1 MGGKSIH
8 LRLPKALHEEL
19 QKIKDSL
26 GFSNIQDF
34 LRDLSRKTVN
44 LYKKKGGLL

>member
-8 LRLPKALHEEL
+8 LRLPEKLHEEL
-19 QKIKDSL
+19 QKIKECS

-34 LRDLSRKTVN
+34 LRDLSRKAVN
-44 LYKKKGGLL
+44 YYKKKGNLL